1 MLDIINQISRSAKSE
16 DLGPS
21 EKPSKRKPV
30 FGMGAKYLVD
40 KSACS
45 RFKSAMTLLNA
56 LSCPLVH
63 QLSTANAFQLIAN
76 LLIMAVGR
84 IFWFSVGHSA
94 LKLLPT
100 TAWLPL
106 KWLYIRPFGFFDF
119 SASEI
124 RHFCWPQKFH
134 VKMQNDK
141 KKQQQIMRKTCK
153 IGVAPAKWAHT
164 PQHTI
169 AVPIPNSQ

>member
-21 EKPSKRKPV
+21 EKPPKRKPV

-84 IFWFSVGHSA
+84 IF
-94 LKLLPT
+94 
-100 TAWLPL
+100 
-106 KWLYIRPFGFFDF
+106 
-119 SASEI
+119 
-124 RHFCWPQKFH
+124 
-134 VKMQNDK
+134 
-141 KKQQQIMRKTCK
+141 
-153 IGVAPAKWAHT
+153 
-164 PQHTI
+164 
-169 AVPIPNSQ
+169 